1 MSALNEGHARAYF
14 TGLRRS
20 TPRKD
25 LGQAVSGSRPIRTE
39 YFPWLTSRLFAF
51 MKLDN
56 SRTIEFL
63 LAIAACASLTYTTGH
78 P

>member
-1 MSALNEGHARAYF
+1 MRTLNEGHARRASLDCEEK
-14 TGLRRS
+14 TN
-20 TPRKD
+20 RKN
-25 LGQAVSGSRPIRTE
+25 LGQVVSGSRPIRTE

-51 MKLDN
+51 MKLYN